1 MPRLMTTEDVLKAS
15 GQYTKRAEGSDRRTA
30 AMLGI
35 KDATLRAWLDD
46 KEPPEKVTVARL
58 AGFLRRVGYL

>member
-1 MPRLMTTEDVLKAS
+1 MTTEEVLKVL
-15 GQYTKRAEGSDRRTA
+15 GQYTSEAEHTDRRTA

-35 KDATLRAWLDD
+35 KRATLRAWLDGAD
-46 KEPPEKVTVARL
+46 PPEKLTVARL

>member
-1 MPRLMTTEDVLKAS
+1 MTTEDVIRAL
-15 GQYTKRAEGSDRRTA
+15 GRYTSEAEENDRRTA

-35 KDATLRAWLDD
+35 KRASLRAWLDGAD
-46 KEPPEKVTVARL
+46 PPEKVTVARL

>member
-1 MPRLMTTEDVLKAS
+1 MTTEEVLKVL
-15 GQYTKRAEGSDRRTA
+15 GQYTSEAEDTDRRTA

-35 KDATLRAWLDD
+35 KRATLRAWLDGAD
-46 KEPPEKVTVARL
+46 PPEKLTVARL

>member
-1 MPRLMTTEDVLKAS
+1 MTTEDVLEAL
-15 GQYTKRAEGSDRRTA
+15 GRYTRESNESDRRTA

-35 KDATLRAWLDD
+35 KRATLVAWLQGAY
-46 KEPPEKVTVARL
+46 PPQKCMLARL